1 MITLYL
7 PIFHMTPL
15 ATTLSKVWWRIKPQ
29 NLRPHLKMKKKNLKQ
44 RFLKK
49 WLKFEMIITSY
60 GLSGFDLK
68 SGHLNSEKEEALDLQ
83 DGKKSLW
90 KIIMDSISFLFHSIG
105 GLLYSL
111 FIWKDNQSKMNFHLL
126 TLHLQSKRHKD
137 KVSTFL
143 LVVEQTSCSG
153 AQNNNYHQRAL
164 F

>member
-1 MITLYL
+1 MVTLYL

-15 ATTLSKVWWRIKPQ
+15 TTTLSKVWWGSKPQ

-90 KIIMDSISFLFHSIG
+90 KIIMDSISFLFIQLEIYSIHSSSEKIIKVKWTFICW
-105 GLLYSL
+105 LYIYNQKGIKIKYQL
-111 FIWKDNQSKMNFHLL
+111 FFW
-126 TLHLQSKRHKD
+126 
-137 KVSTFL
+137 
-143 LVVEQTSCSG
+143 
-153 AQNNNYHQRAL
+153 
-164 F
+164 